1 MTTPAFVLKSEF
13 ELPGTNAKGYAGIVD
28 YMTDKEKVKKGE
40 AYNTPDYFPEGIL
53 SYMADEKK
61 ASGLFTEEKD
71 FVDKNSIRELKESY
85 QQAEKNGSL
94 QWKFVGSFDN
104 EWLKENQILNPDGE
118 VREQSLKKAVR
129 VMMDRLIKEEK
140 FIPSQTIWAAS
151 FHHNTDNLH
160 FHISLVEKENSRE
173 LVKRRKKKIEKSL
186 SPTGMQTRFYRDEG
200 TEVWQPKGKLKQ
212 ATLEKMKSAF
222 LNELTRPSRRQ
233 TLEKQTAL
241 RDNLVQELHLPQE
254 NFVQRKEL
262 LHIFQSL
269 PKDKK
274 DWQYKTIRSEYP
286 LAKNRI
292 DAYTKNYLKKSGK
305 QEEFQRVVKEE
316 SNFRARLYG
325 GSHDYQKN
333 QMADLEYRLGNRLL
347 KELKLQVEEK
357 NKLRSVSRALYKE
370 HYDEGPAGL
379 IRFTLRDRRRLDRA
393 MGDTYQKKVNLLYY
407 EQNECE
413 AEYVRQRQAYGL
425 E

>member
-40 AYNTPDYFPEGIL
+40 AYNTPNYFPEGIL

-61 ASGLFTEEKD
+61 ASGLFTKDKD

-85 QQAEKNGSL
+85 QQAEQNGSL

-104 EWLKENQILNPDGE
+104 EWLKENQILDSDGA
-118 VREQSLKKAVR
+118 VREQTLKKAVR

-173 LVKRRKKKIEKSL
+173 LVKRRQKKIEKTL
-186 SPTGMQTRFYRDEG
+186 SPTGMQTRFYRDQGAESL
-200 TEVWQPKGKLKQ
+200 QPKGKLKQ
-212 ATLEKMKSAF
+212 TTLEKMKSAF
-222 LNELTRPSRRQ
+222 LNELTRASRKQ
-233 TLEKQTAL
+233 ILEKQTAL
-241 RDNLVQELHLPQE
+241 RDTLVQELQLPQE
-254 NFVQRKEL
+254 TFTKRKEL
-262 LHIFQSL
+262 LRILQVL
-269 PKDKK
+269 PQDKK
-274 DWQYKTIRSEYP
+274 KWQYKTIRREYP

-292 DAYTKNYLKKSGK
+292 DAYTKNYLKKFGK

-316 SNFRARLYG
+316 ADFRSRLYG

-347 KELKLQVEEK
+347 KELQLQLQEK
-357 NKLRSVSRALYKE
+357 NRLRSVSRSLYKE
-370 HYDEGPAGL
+370 QHKEISVSV

-407 EQNECE
+407 EQTERE
-413 AEYVRQRQAYGL
+413 AEYVRHRQEYGL

>member
-28 YMTDKEKVKKGE
+28 YMTDKLKVKKGE
-40 AYNTPDYFPEGIL
+40 EYNNTNYYPEGIL

-61 ASGLFTEEKD
+61 ASGLFTKDKD
-71 FVDKNSIRELKESY
+71 FVDKNFIRELKESY
-85 QQAEKNGSL
+85 QRAEKNGSL

-104 EWLKENQILNPDGE
+104 EWLKENQILDSDG
-118 VREQSLKKAVR
+118 VVQEQTLKKAVR
-129 VMMDRLIKEEK
+129 VMMDRLIKEEN
-140 FIPSQTIWAAS
+140 FIPNQTIWAAS

-186 SPTGMQTRFYRDEG
+186 SSTGMQLRFYRDQGAECL
-200 TEVWQPKGKLKQ
+200 QPKGKLKQ

-241 RDNLVQELHLPQE
+241 RDTLVQELQLPQE
-254 NFVQRKEL
+254 TFTERKEL
-262 LHIFQSL
+262 LRILQVL
-269 PKDKK
+269 PQDKK
-274 DWQYKTIRSEYP
+274 KWQYKTIRSEYP

-316 SNFRARLYG
+316 ADFRSRLYG

-333 QMADLEYRLGNRLL
+333 QMADLEVRLGNRLL
-347 KELKLQVEEK
+347 KELQLQLQEK
-357 NKLRSVSRALYKE
+357 NKLRSVSRILKE
-370 HYDEGPAGL
+370 KQKGDVTSVIH
-379 IRFTLRDRRRLDRA
+379 FTLRDRRRLDRA

-407 EQNECE
+407 EQTERE
-413 AEYVRQRQAYGL
+413 AEYVRHRQEYGL

>member
-61 ASGLFTEEKD
+61 ASGLFTKEKD

-104 EWLKENQILNPDGE
+104 EWLKENQILDSDGA
-118 VREQSLKKAVR
+118 VREQTLKKAVR

-173 LVKRRKKKIEKSL
+173 LVKRRQKKIEKTL
-186 SPTGMQTRFYRDEG
+186 SPTGMQTRFYRDQGAESL
-200 TEVWQPKGKLKQ
+200 QPKGKLKQ
-212 ATLEKMKSAF
+212 TTLEKMKSAF
-222 LNELTRPSRRQ
+222 LNELTRASRKQ
-233 TLEKQTAL
+233 ILEKQTAL
-241 RDNLVQELHLPQE
+241 RDTLVQELQLPQE
-254 NFVQRKEL
+254 TFTKRKEL
-262 LHIFQSL
+262 LRILQVL
-269 PKDKK
+269 PQDKK
-274 DWQYKTIRSEYP
+274 KWQYKTIRREYP

-292 DAYTKNYLKKSGK
+292 DAYTKNYLKKFGK

-316 SNFRARLYG
+316 ADFRSRLYG

-347 KELKLQVEEK
+347 KELQLQLQEK
-357 NKLRSVSRALYKE
+357 NRLRSVSRSLYKE
-370 HYDEGPAGL
+370 QHKEISVSV

-407 EQNECE
+407 EQTERE
-413 AEYVRQRQAYGL
+413 AEYVRHRQEYGL

>member
-28 YMTDKEKVKKGE
+28 YMTDKLKVKKGE
-40 AYNTPDYFPEGIL
+40 AYNNTDYYPEGIL

-61 ASGLFTEEKD
+61 ASGLFTKEKD
-71 FVDKNSIRELKESY
+71 FVDKHFIRALKESY
-85 QQAEKNGSL
+85 QQAEMNGSL

-104 EWLKENQILNPDGE
+104 EWLKENQILDPDGTVQE
-118 VREQSLKKAVR
+118 HTLKKAVR
-129 VMMDRLIKEEK
+129 VMMERLIKEEN

-173 LVKRRKKKIEKSL
+173 LVKRRKKKIEKAL

-347 KELKLQVEEK
+347 KELKLQVQEK

-370 HYDEGPAGL
+370 QHEEISVGL
-379 IRFTLRDRRRLDRA
+379 TRLTLRDRRRLDRA
-393 MGDTYQKKVNLLYY
+393 MGDTYQKRVNLLYY
-407 EQNECE
+407 EQNERE
-413 AEYVRQRQAYGL
+413 AEYVRRRQAYGL

>member
-40 AYNTPDYFPEGIL
+40 AYNTPDYSPEGIL
-53 SYMADEKK
+53 AYMADEKK
-61 ASGLFTEEKD
+61 ASGLFTKEKD

-85 QQAEKNGSL
+85 QQAEQNGSL

-104 EWLKENQILNPDGE
+104 EWLKENQILDQDGA
-118 VREQSLKKAVR
+118 VQEQTLKKAVR
-129 VMMDRLIKEEK
+129 VMMDRLIKEEN

-173 LVKRRKKKIEKSL
+173 LVKRRNKKIEKSL
-186 SPTGMQTRFYRDEG
+186 SPTGMQTRFYRDQGAE
-200 TEVWQPKGKLKQ
+200 TLQPKGKLKQ
-212 ATLEKMKSAF
+212 TTLEKMKSSF
-222 LNELTRPSRRQ
+222 LNELTRPSRKQ

-241 RDNLVQELHLPQE
+241 RDNLVQELQLPQE

-286 LAKNRI
+286 VAKNRI

-305 QEEFQRVVKEE
+305 QEEFQRVVREE
-316 SNFRARLYG
+316 SDFRARLYG
-325 GSHDYQKN
+325 GSHNYQKN
-333 QMADLEYRLGNRLL
+333 QITDLEVRLGNRLL
-347 KELKLQVEEK
+347 KELKLQLQEK
-357 NKLRSVSRALYKE
+357 NRLRSVSRSLYKE
-370 HYDEGPAGL
+370 QHEE
-379 IRFTLRDRRRLDRA
+379 ISVSVTRFTLRDRRRLDRA
-393 MGDTYQKKVNLLYY
+393 MGDTYQKKVNLLYHK
-407 EQNECE
+407 QNERE
-413 AEYVRQRQAYGL
+413 AEYIRRRQEYGL

>member
-40 AYNTPDYFPEGIL
+40 EYNNTDYYPEGIL

-61 ASGLFTEEKD
+61 ASGLFTKEKD

-85 QQAEKNGSL
+85 HQAEKNGSL

-104 EWLKENQILNPDGE
+104 EWLKENQILDSDGA
-118 VREQSLKKAVR
+118 VQEQTLKKAVR
-129 VMMDRLIKEEK
+129 VMMERLIKEEK
-140 FIPSQTIWAAS
+140 FIPNQTIWAAS

-186 SPTGMQTRFYRDEG
+186 SPTGMQLRFYRDQGAEFL
-200 TEVWQPKGKLKQ
+200 QPKGKLKQ
-212 ATLEKMKSAF
+212 TTLEKMKSAF
-222 LNELTRPSRRQ
+222 LNELTRASRKQ
-233 TLEKQTAL
+233 ILEKQTAL
-241 RDNLVQELHLPQE
+241 RDTLVQELQLPQE
-254 NFVQRKEL
+254 TFTERKEL
-262 LHIFQSL
+262 LRILQVL
-269 PKDKK
+269 PQDKK
-274 DWQYKTIRSEYP
+274 KWQYKTISREHP
-286 LAKNRI
+286 IAKERI
-292 DAYTKNYLKKSGK
+292 DSYTQRYLHNSGNK
-305 QEEFQRVVKEE
+305 EAFQHVLEEEAR
-316 SNFRARLYG
+316 FRERLYG
-325 GSHDYQKN
+325 GNHNYKEN

-347 KELKLQVEEK
+347 KELKVQLEEK
-357 NKLRSVSRALYKE
+357 NKLRSVSRILQKNQKE
-370 HYDEGPAGL
+370 DGTSEIH
-379 IRFTLRDRRRLDRA
+379 FTLRDRRRLDRA

-407 EQNECE
+407 EQTERE
-413 AEYVRQRQAYGL
+413 AEYVRHRQEYGL

>member
-28 YMTDKEKVKKGE
+28 YMTDKLKVKKGE
-40 AYNTPDYFPEGIL
+40 AYNNTDYYPEGIL

-61 ASGLFTEEKD
+61 ASGLFTKEKD
-71 FVDKNSIRELKESY
+71 FVDKHFIRALKESY
-85 QQAEKNGSL
+85 QQAEMNGSL

-104 EWLKENQILNPDGE
+104 EWLKENQILDPDGT
-118 VREQSLKKAVR
+118 VQEQTLKKAVR
-129 VMMDRLIKEEK
+129 VMMERLIKEEH

-173 LVKRRKKKIEKSL
+173 LVKRRKKKIEKAL

-241 RDNLVQELHLPQE
+241 RDNLVQELQLPQE
-254 NFVQRKEL
+254 TFTERKEL
-262 LHIFQSL
+262 LFILQVL
-269 PKDKK
+269 PQDKK
-274 DWQYKTIRSEYP
+274 KWQYKTIRSEYP

-370 HYDEGPAGL
+370 QYDEGPAGL

-407 EQNECE
+407 EQNERE

>member
-40 AYNTPDYFPEGIL
+40 AYNTPNYFPEGIL

-61 ASGLFTEEKD
+61 ASGLFTKDKD

-85 QQAEKNGSL
+85 QQAEQHGSL

-104 EWLKENQILNPDGE
+104 EWLKENQILDPDGA
-118 VREQSLKKAVR
+118 VREQTLKKAVR

-173 LVKRRKKKIEKSL
+173 LVKRRQKKIEKTL
-186 SPTGMQTRFYRDEG
+186 SPTGMQTRFYRDQGAESL
-200 TEVWQPKGKLKQ
+200 QPKGKLKQ
-212 ATLEKMKSAF
+212 TTLEKMKSAF
-222 LNELTRPSRRQ
+222 LNELTRASRKQ
-233 TLEKQTAL
+233 ILEKQTAL
-241 RDNLVQELHLPQE
+241 RDTLVQELQLPQE
-254 NFVQRKEL
+254 TFTKRKEL
-262 LHIFQSL
+262 LRILQVL
-269 PKDKK
+269 PQDKK
-274 DWQYKTIRSEYP
+274 KWQYKTIRREYP

-292 DAYTKNYLKKSGK
+292 DAYTKNYLKKFGK

-316 SNFRARLYG
+316 ADFRSRLYG

-347 KELKLQVEEK
+347 KELQLQLQEK
-357 NKLRSVSRALYKE
+357 NRLRSVSRSLYKE
-370 HYDEGPAGL
+370 QHKEISVSV

-407 EQNECE
+407 EQTERE
-413 AEYVRQRQAYGL
+413 AEYVRHRQEYGL

>member
-61 ASGLFTEEKD
+61 ASGLFTKEKD

-104 EWLKENQILNPDGE
+104 EWLKENQILDSDGA
-118 VREQSLKKAVR
+118 VREQTLKKAVR

-173 LVKRRKKKIEKSL
+173 LVKRRQKKIEKTL
-186 SPTGMQTRFYRDEG
+186 SPTGMQTRFYRDQGAESL
-200 TEVWQPKGKLKQ
+200 QPKGKLKQ
-212 ATLEKMKSAF
+212 TTLEKMKSAF
-222 LNELTRPSRRQ
+222 LNELTRASRKQ
-233 TLEKQTAL
+233 ILEKQTAL
-241 RDNLVQELHLPQE
+241 RDSLVQELQLPQE
-254 NFVQRKEL
+254 TFTERKEL
-262 LHIFQSL
+262 LRILQVL
-269 PKDKK
+269 PQDKK
-274 DWQYKTIRSEYP
+274 KWQYKTIRREYP

-292 DAYTKNYLKKSGK
+292 DAYTKNYLKKFGK

-316 SNFRARLYG
+316 ADFRSRLYG

-347 KELKLQVEEK
+347 KELQLQLQEK
-357 NKLRSVSRALYKE
+357 NRLRSVSRSLYKE
-370 HYDEGPAGL
+370 QHKEISVSV

-407 EQNECE
+407 EQTERE
-413 AEYVRQRQAYGL
+413 AEYVRHRQEYGL

>member
-61 ASGLFTEEKD
+61 ASGLFTKEKD
-71 FVDKNSIRELKESY
+71 LVDKNSIRELKESY

-104 EWLKENQILNPDGE
+104 EWLKENQILDSDGA
-118 VREQSLKKAVR
+118 VREQTLKKAVR

-173 LVKRRKKKIEKSL
+173 LVKRRQKKIEKTL
-186 SPTGMQTRFYRDEG
+186 SPTGMQTRFYRDQGAESL
-200 TEVWQPKGKLKQ
+200 QPKGKLKQ
-212 ATLEKMKSAF
+212 TTLEKMKSAF
-222 LNELTRPSRRQ
+222 LNELTRASRKQ
-233 TLEKQTAL
+233 ILEKQTAL
-241 RDNLVQELHLPQE
+241 RDTLVQELQLPQE
-254 NFVQRKEL
+254 TFTKRKEL
-262 LHIFQSL
+262 LRILQVL
-269 PKDKK
+269 PQDKK
-274 DWQYKTIRSEYP
+274 KWQYKTIRREYP

-292 DAYTKNYLKKSGK
+292 DAYTKNYLKKFGK

-316 SNFRARLYG
+316 ADFRSRLYG

-347 KELKLQVEEK
+347 KELQLQLQEK
-357 NKLRSVSRALYKE
+357 NRLRSVSRSLYKE
-370 HYDEGPAGL
+370 QHKEISVSV

-407 EQNECE
+407 EQTERE
-413 AEYVRQRQAYGL
+413 AEYVRHRQEYGL

>member
-61 ASGLFTEEKD
+61 ASGLFTKDKD

-85 QQAEKNGSL
+85 QQAEKSGSL

-104 EWLKENQILNPDGE
+104 EWLKENQILDSDGA
-118 VREQSLKKAVR
+118 VREQTLKKAVR

-173 LVKRRKKKIEKSL
+173 LVKRRQKKIEKSL
-186 SPTGMQTRFYRDEG
+186 SPTGMQTRFYRDQGAESL
-200 TEVWQPKGKLKQ
+200 QPKGKLKQ
-212 ATLEKMKSAF
+212 TTLEKMKSAF
-222 LNELTRPSRRQ
+222 LNELTRASRKQ
-233 TLEKQTAL
+233 ILEKQTAL
-241 RDNLVQELHLPQE
+241 RDTLVQELQLPQE
-254 NFVQRKEL
+254 TFTERKEL
-262 LHIFQSL
+262 LRILQVL
-269 PKDKK
+269 PQDKK
-274 DWQYKTIRSEYP
+274 KWQYKTIRREYP

-292 DAYTKNYLKKSGK
+292 DAYTKNYLKKFGK

-316 SNFRARLYG
+316 ADFRSRLYG

-347 KELKLQVEEK
+347 KELQLQLQEK
-357 NKLRSVSRALYKE
+357 NRLRSVSRSLYKE
-370 HYDEGPAGL
+370 QHKEISVSV

-407 EQNECE
+407 EQTERE
-413 AEYVRQRQAYGL
+413 AEYVRHRQEYGL

>member
-61 ASGLFTEEKD
+61 ASGLFTKEKE

-85 QQAEKNGSL
+85 QKAEQHGSL

-104 EWLKENQILNPDGE
+104 EWLKENQILDPDGE
-118 VREQSLKKAVR
+118 VREQTLKKAVR
-129 VMMDRLIKEEK
+129 VMMERLIKEEK
-140 FIPSQTIWAAS
+140 FIPNQTIWAAS

-186 SPTGMQTRFYRDEG
+186 SPTGMQLRFYRDQGAEFL
-200 TEVWQPKGKLKQ
+200 QPKGKLKQ
-212 ATLEKMKSAF
+212 TTLEKMKSAF
-222 LNELTRPSRRQ
+222 LNELTRPSRKQ
-233 TLEKQTAL
+233 ILEKQTAL
-241 RDNLVQELHLPQE
+241 RDTLVQELQLPQE
-254 NFVQRKEL
+254 TFTERKEL
-262 LHIFQSL
+262 LRILQVL
-269 PKDKK
+269 PQDKK
-274 DWQYKTIRSEYP
+274 KWQYKTISREHP
-286 LAKNRI
+286 IAKERI
-292 DAYTKNYLKKSGK
+292 DSYTQRYLHNSGNK
-305 QEEFQRVVKEE
+305 VAFQQVLKEE
-316 SNFRARLYG
+316 ARFRERLYG
-325 GSHDYQKN
+325 GNHNYKEN

-347 KELKLQVEEK
+347 KELKVQLEEK
-357 NKLRSVSRALYKE
+357 NKLRSVSRILQKNQKE
-370 HYDEGPAGL
+370 DGTSE

-393 MGDTYQKKVNLLYY
+393 MGDTYQKKLNLLYY
-407 EQNECE
+407 DQNERE
-413 AEYVRQRQAYGL
+413 AEYVRHRQEYGL

>member
-61 ASGLFTEEKD
+61 ASGLFTKDKD

-85 QQAEKNGSL
+85 QQAEQNGSL

-104 EWLKENQILNPDGE
+104 EWLKENQILDPDGE
-118 VREQSLKKAVR
+118 VREQALKKAVR

-140 FIPSQTIWAAS
+140 FVPSQTIWAAS

-173 LVKRRKKKIEKSL
+173 LVKRRKQKVEKSL
-186 SPTGMQTRFYRDEG
+186 SPTGMQTRFYRDQGAESL
-200 TEVWQPKGKLKQ
+200 QPKGKLKQ
-212 ATLEKMKSAF
+212 TTLEKMKSAF
-222 LNELTRPSRRQ
+222 LNELTRASRKQ
-233 TLEKQTAL
+233 ILEKQTAL
-241 RDNLVQELHLPQE
+241 RDTLVQELQLPQE
-254 NFVQRKEL
+254 TFTKRKEL
-262 LHIFQSL
+262 LRILQVL
-269 PKDKK
+269 PQDKK
-274 DWQYKTIRSEYP
+274 KWQYKTIRREYP

-292 DAYTKNYLKKSGK
+292 DAYTKNYLKKFGK

-316 SNFRARLYG
+316 ADFRSRLYG

-347 KELKLQVEEK
+347 KELQLQLQEK
-357 NKLRSVSRALYKE
+357 NRLRSVSRSLYKE
-370 HYDEGPAGL
+370 QHKEISVSV

-407 EQNECE
+407 EQTERE
-413 AEYVRQRQAYGL
+413 AEYVRHRQEYGL